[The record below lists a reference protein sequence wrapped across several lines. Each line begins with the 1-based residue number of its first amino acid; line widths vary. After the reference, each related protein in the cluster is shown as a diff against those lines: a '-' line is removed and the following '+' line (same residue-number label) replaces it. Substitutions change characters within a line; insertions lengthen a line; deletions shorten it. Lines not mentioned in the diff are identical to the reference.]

1 MSEQKNLSFTELSLL
16 IFIPSLISTALYITI
31 GSYWQ
36 GIPSLCLF
44 LIVFLFTLLPFELGL
59 VLFANRKQYGKFGLK
74 IAFAYHEKQK
84 WRKTLLWGV
93 VLFAFAGIVSFT
105 LGEVENKLTS
115 GLSSWLFSQLG
126 EYFNWNNLELIKQ
139 YPQGILIFT
148 SILYVITNALV
159 YPVAEEIYFRGYLTN
174 SLQKQGLF
182 VPVVVSVLFSLYH
195 LWLPFNNVFR
205 ITVFVVAYAI
215 AYKKRDIGI
224 AIVFHCLCNLFSS
237 VSFIVSVFI

>member
-1 MSEQKNLSFTELSLL
+1 MSDQNNLSFTELSLL

-84 WRKTLLWGV
+84 WWKTLLWGV

-182 VPVVVSVLFSLYH
+182 VPVVISVLFSLYH

-215 AYKKRDIGI
+215 AYKKKDIGI
-224 AIVFHCLCNLFSS
+224 AVVFHCLCNLFSS